1 MIEESNPFMI
11 NLKMLLDTIGKTLYG
26 YHININGNFI
36 KNDAGNNIAVKIEK
50 NKLVFGVIRE
60 VEGYE
65 NNKSKKMI
73 VESEDAERIVYNEVT
88 NTFIDDIN
96 LEEYILP
103 NNILV
108 KYSKVFGCIIIKT
121 PAYRICEKIINTKSN
136 KLVLRVGNVE
146 KVIDS
151 GDLIRIKRAFT
162 NLTVDNFTKNWDRY
176 MARLVKL
183 ISNQPKNCPYVY
195 TQIPQFRM
203 MMFEEVAEEKLIFN
217 PFLHIEDLA
226 NLLKS
231 SILWKYMQNN
241 LTTVNKGTEAYNCYF
256 ISSVEFCKATN
267 LKHHIVFRYKGSTED
282 YYKLFFG
289 LLYPS
294 KFYNKDTAYFIIDN
308 KEYLVSLMETA
319 KAVTGNPNARVKT
332 LYSEKDMYSIP
343 ESEHQ
348 FYRRIT
354 LFQYLAKRMR
364 WELKDINDTVR
375 CEEMINNMLKPF
387 KLLMAE

>member
-1 MIEESNPFMI
+1 MEENSSFMI

-36 KNDAGNNIAVKIEK
+36 KNEAGNNIAVKIEK

-60 VEGYE
+60 VDGFE

-73 VESEDAERIVYNEVT
+73 VESEEAERIVYNEVT
-88 NTFIDDIN
+88 NSFIEDID
-96 LEEYILP
+96 LAEYVLP

-108 KYSKVFGCIIIKT
+108 KYSRVFNCIIIKT

-136 KLVLRVGNVE
+136 KLVLRVGSIE

-162 NLTVDNFTKNWDRY
+162 NLTVDNFTSNWDRY
-176 MARLVKL
+176 VSRLVK
-183 ISNQPKNCPYVY
+183 IVSNQPKDCPYIY

-203 MMFEEVAEEKLIFN
+203 MMFDEVTEEKLIFN

-231 SILWKYMQNN
+231 SELWRYMQNN
-241 LTTVNKGTEAYNCYF
+241 LTTVSRGTEAYYCYF
-256 ISSVEFCKATN
+256 ISSVEFCRATN

-282 YYKLFFG
+282 YYNLFFG

-294 KFYNKDTAYFIIDN
+294 KFYNKDTAYYIIDN
-308 KEYLVSLMETA
+308 KEYLLSVLETA
-319 KAVTGNPNARVKT
+319 KAITGNPNTRIKT
-332 LYSEKDMYSIP
+332 LYSEKEMYDIP
-343 ESEHQ
+343 QTEHQ

-354 LFQYLAKRMR
+354 LYQYLAKKMR
-364 WELKDINDTVR
+364 WELKDISDTAR
-375 CEEMINNMLKPF
+375 CEEMISNMLKPF